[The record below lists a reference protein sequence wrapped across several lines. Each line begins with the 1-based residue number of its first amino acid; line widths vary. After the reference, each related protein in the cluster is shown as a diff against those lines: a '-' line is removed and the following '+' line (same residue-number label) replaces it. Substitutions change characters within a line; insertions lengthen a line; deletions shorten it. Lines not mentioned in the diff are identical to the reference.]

1 MRNKVL
7 ITTLVTSLS
16 LCISNGVKAEQQKI
30 IFGKVISQ
38 NTQTKKVTQN
48 PEQPPTNTPN
58 PNETTPTQ
66 REPRVLVGE
75 VAVTG
80 VENGSK
86 LQEIV
91 YDAIR
96 TKPGRVSTQSQ
107 IQEDIN
113 AIYATGLFSL
123 VNVKPE
129 DTPLG
134 VRVNFMVTANPILKQ
149 VKVEGVEGRKNAIPQ
164 GEVDKIFQD
173 KYGQILNYNDIRE
186 GAKQLNK
193 WYKDNGYDL
202 AKIIDI
208 PKPKEDGIV
217 SLIIAEGVIEDIQ
230 VRFLNKDR
238 EEDDDKGQKIKGRT
252 RQFVITR
259 ELQMKPG
266 DVFNRQQAQKDLRR
280 VFGLGL
286 FEDINLSFK
295 PGDDP
300 SKIKMSIDVIEKNSG
315 SVSAGAGLS
324 SANGLFGSISYQE
337 QNLGGTNK
345 KFGTELQLGEREFLF
360 DVSFTDPWIGGDSS
374 RTSYTI
380 NGFRRRTIS
389 QVFDSG
395 KNIVNLDNND
405 RARVLR
411 LGGGITFSR
420 PIGKDPFERAEW
432 IASLGFQY
440 QRVSIRDRDGNLRF
454 IDQKGNNLSFSGT
467 GIDDLFTVQFGAV
480 RDRRNDPLKTTSG
493 SLFRLG
499 LEQSIPLGEGNI
511 FLSRLRGSYSY
522 FVPVNYLK
530 FKGPQTLAFN
540 IQAGTV
546 FGDLP
551 PYEAFVT
558 GGSNSVRG
566 FEEGSVAAS
575 RSFVQAT
582 AEYRF
587 PLFSILGGALFVDA
601 ASDLGTS
608 KDVPGNPSAVRG
620 KPGAGLGYGLGV
632 RVQSPLGPLRLD
644 YGLNDQG
651 DSRLHFGIGERF

>member
-1 MRNKVL
+1 MRHKIL

-16 LCISNGVKAEQQKI
+16 ICISASVKAEEQKV

-38 NTQTKKVTQN
+38 NSETKKVTQN

-58 PNETTPTQ
+58 PEIIPTQ
-66 REPRVLVGE
+66 RDPRVLVGE

-91 YDAIR
+91 YDTIR
-96 TKPGRVSTQSQ
+96 TKPGRASTKSQ
-107 IQEDIN
+107 IQEDVN
-113 AIYATGLFSL
+113 AIYATGFFSF
-123 VNVKPE
+123 VNVTPE

-134 VRVNFMVTANPILKQ
+134 VRVNFSVTPNPILKQ

-164 GEVDKIFQD
+164 GEIDKIFKD
-173 KYGQILNYNDIRE
+173 KYGQILNYNEIRE
-186 GAKQLNK
+186 GVKELNK

-202 AKIIDI
+202 AQIVDI

-238 EEDDDKGQKIKGRT
+238 EEQDDKGVTIKGRT

-266 DVFNRQQAQKDLRR
+266 DVFNRQQAQRDLRR

-300 SKIKMSIDVIEKNSG
+300 SKVKMSIDVIEKNSG

-337 QNLGGTNK
+337 QNLGGKNQ

-360 DVSFTDPWIGGDSS
+360 DISFTDPWVGGDSS

-395 KNIVNLDNND
+395 KETVNLDNGD

-420 PIGKDPFERAEW
+420 PIGNSPFERAEW
-432 IASLGFQY
+432 IGSLGFQY
-440 QRVSIRDRDGNLRF
+440 QRISIRDRDGNLRF
-454 IDQKGNNLSFSGT
+454 IDQKGNNLSFSGA
-467 GIDDLFTVQFGAV
+467 GIDDLFTVQLGAV

-511 FLSRLRGSYSY
+511 FLSRVRGSYSY
-522 FVPVNYLK
+522 FIPVNYLK